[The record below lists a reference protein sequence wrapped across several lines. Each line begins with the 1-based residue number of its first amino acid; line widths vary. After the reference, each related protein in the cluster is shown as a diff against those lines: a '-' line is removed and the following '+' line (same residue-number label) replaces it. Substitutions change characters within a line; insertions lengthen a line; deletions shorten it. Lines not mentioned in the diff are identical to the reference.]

1 MSLDLQLRETLSVKN
16 DERSVLFNTTGSFHG
31 SALDFSRFCN
41 EQFEGVS
48 SQRDVHLRLMG
59 MISDWFGVEEA
70 SYITFRDERSDRIE
84 SPSFTT
90 FPNICKL
97 DSDVAASVCVSLG
110 SANVKGVDKVRA
122 GVFRIQVSGKEYC
135 CAYFD
140 SACGGQGLLI
150 WLPSLV
156 SRETKAALIIPELPS
171 NGEILDHLVRGAQ
184 QASKWLRRLDSAQ
197 ALLYQ
202 DEVTGLFNY
211 RYLDVALDSE
221 FRRLQRFHLPFS
233 LLFIDL
239 DNFKH
244 VNDTHGH
251 LTGSSI
257 LRQVGNQIKI
267 AVRDVD
273 VVIRYGGDEFVVV
286 LIGTNSSQALLA
298 AERVRSCVERHEYKA
313 ESSEDVIHLSTSIG
327 VASCPEHG
335 RDKFTIISLADQ
347 TMYVAKR
354 SGKNRVVMVQSN
366 SKLKN
371 RDLTS
376 TLQRG
381 NQ

>member
-1 MSLDLQLRETLSVKN
+1 MSLDLQLRDALSLKN
-16 DERSVLFNTTGSFHG
+16 DDRSVLFNTTGSFHG
-31 SALDFSRFCN
+31 SALEFSRFCN
-41 EQFEGVS
+41 DQFEGVA
-48 SQRDVHLRLMG
+48 SQRDVHLRLIG

-70 SYITFRDERSDRIE
+70 SYVTFRDETSDCVE
-84 SPSFTT
+84 SFSFAT

-97 DSDVAASVCVSLG
+97 DSDVASSVWVSLS
-110 SANVKGVDKVRA
+110 SAKVKGVDEART
-122 GVFRIQVSGKEYC
+122 GVFRLQVSGKEYC

-140 SACGGQGLLI
+140 SAAGGQGLLL

-156 SRETKAALIIPELPS
+156 SRETRAALIVPELPT

-184 QASKWLRRLDSAQ
+184 QASRWLRRLDSAQ
-197 ALLYQ
+197 AMLYQ
-202 DEVTGLFNY
+202 DEVTGLYNY
-211 RYLDVALDSE
+211 RYLEVALDSE

-239 DNFKH
+239 DNFKQ

-273 VVIRYGGDEFVVV
+273 VAIRYGGDEFVVV
-286 LIGTNSSQALLA
+286 LIGTNSAQALLA
-298 AERVRSCVERHEYKA
+298 AERVRSCVERHEFK
-313 ESSEDVIHLSTSIG
+313 SEGSGDVIRLSTSIG

-335 RDKFTIISLADQ
+335 RDKFTIISLADE